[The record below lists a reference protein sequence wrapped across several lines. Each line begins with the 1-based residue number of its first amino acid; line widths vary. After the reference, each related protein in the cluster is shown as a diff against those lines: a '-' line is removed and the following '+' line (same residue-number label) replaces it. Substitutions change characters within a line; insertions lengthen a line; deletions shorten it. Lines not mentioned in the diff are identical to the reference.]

1 MTAEFSQTPRHF
13 TGPSVGAF
21 FDQVSDDY
29 DESIR
34 KAIPPYRDML
44 QALLGYCFLAPEKP
58 LRILELGCG
67 TGNLSILLQALFPSA
82 HLTLVDLSSDML
94 KLAAPKLGGETERLQ
109 LLQAGFMDVNFG
121 DEAFDLVIS
130 SMALHHLKDN
140 EKPVLY
146 HRIFQW
152 LQPGGLFRCADETLG
167 VPESVHLENI
177 RLWELQAKQNG
188 ATEADILLW
197 SDHAQQYD
205 HYASLGAHFQWL
217 AASGFQDIDAYWR
230 NLMWTVFGAS
240 KPR

>member
-1 MTAEFSQTPRHF
+1 MTAEFSQTPSPS
-13 TGPSVGAF
+13 TGPSVGDF

-44 QALLGYCFLAPEKP
+44 QALMGYCFLAPEKP

-67 TGNLSILLQALFPSA
+67 TGNLSILLQALFPGA
-82 HLTLVDLSSDML
+82 YLTLVDLSPDML
-94 KLAAPKLGGETERLQ
+94 KLAALKLGGETERLQ
-109 LLQAGFMDVNFG
+109 LLQGGFMDVTFEG
-121 DEAFDLVIS
+121 ESFDLVIS
-130 SMALHHLKDN
+130 SMALHHLKDP

-177 RLWELQAKQNG
+177 RLWEIWAKQHG
-188 ATEADILLW
+188 ATESDILFW
-197 SDHAQQYD
+197 GEHAQQHD
-205 HYASLGAHFQWL
+205 HYASLQAHFQWL
-217 AASGFQDIDAYWR
+217 VASGFQDIDAYWR
-230 NLMWTVFGAS
+230 NLMWTVFGAA
-240 KPR
+240 KPL